1 MTNPLLQD
9 HALPAFSA
17 IKPEHIQ
24 PAIEALIA
32 NAKQTI
38 DRVTAA
44 DALTPT
50 WAGLIAPIDT
60 ASERLSQA
68 FSPVGH
74 MKAVVDTPALR
85 DAYNQCLPLLSEFA
99 TWVGQHT
106 ALYNAYKALR
116 ASPEY
121 AALDDARRK
130 VIDDGI
136 RDFEL
141 AGVGLS
147 GDAKKR
153 YGDIKARLSD
163 LSSAFSDAVL
173 DASQAWTLHL
183 ADDSRLDGVPD
194 SIRGMMAQLAAARE
208 LDGFL
213 VTLDAPVVMTVL
225 SFARDRAL
233 RETVYTAWTTRASDQ
248 GPNAGQYDNSERINE
263 ILALRHELSQLLG
276 FANYAERSLATKM
289 ASNCDQVIDFLSD
302 LADKA
307 RPFAEAEVASVRA
320 FAKDAGVDPM
330 EPWDTGFYSER
341 LKERDFDL
349 DQEALRPWF
358 PLPQVLNG
366 LFSITG
372 ELFDFRVEQEKD
384 VDLWHDEAS
393 FWRILRGEET
403 LGFFYLDVY
412 AREGKRGGAWM
423 DVCRSRWREPDSI
436 LQLPVAYLTCN
447 FTRPVGERPA
457 LLTHDEAVTLFH
469 EFGHG
474 LHHMLTQQEALGV
487 SGIAGVPWDAVEL
500 PSQFLENWCYLPEGL
515 ARMSGHV
522 DSGEPL
528 PRTELDKLIAARGF
542 QAGMQTL
549 RQVEFALFDFELHAH
564 YDPQTPMPF
573 MDVLAGVRDR
583 VAVMRA
589 PAFGRFPCAFSH
601 IFAGGY
607 AAGYY
612 SYKWAEVLSADA
624 FSRFEEEGVMSAE
637 VGRSFAENILERGGS
652 ADPMALFIAFRGR
665 QPSVDALLRH
675 NGLAA

>member
-9 HALPAFSA
+9 HALPAFKA
-17 IKPEHIQ
+17 IKPEHIV
-24 PAIEALIA
+24 PAVEALIGE
-32 NAKQTI
+32 AKAVI
-38 DRVTAA
+38 DRVTAPDNL
-44 DALTPT
+44 DAT
-50 WAGLIAPIDT
+50 WSGLVAPIDA
-60 ASERLSQA
+60 ASERLNHA

-74 MKAVVDTPALR
+74 LKAVMDTPELR
-85 DAYNQCLPLLSEFA
+85 DAYNQCLPHLSAFG
-99 TWVGQHT
+99 TWVGQHKP
-106 ALYNAYKALR
+106 LYQAYKTLK
-116 ASPEY
+116 ASAEY
-121 AALDDARRK
+121 AALDGPRQR
-130 VIDDGI
+130 VIDDAI

-141 AGVGLS
+141 AGVGLT
-147 GDAKKR
+147 GDAKAR
-153 YGDIKARLSD
+153 YGAIKSELSD

-183 ADDSRLDGVPD
+183 TDAARLDGMPE
-194 SIRGMMAQLAAARE
+194 SILGMMAQLAEARE
-208 LDGFL
+208 LEGYL
-213 VTLDAPVVMTVL
+213 VTLDAPVVMTLL
-225 SFARDRAL
+225 SFAKDREL
-233 RETVYTAWTTRASDQ
+233 RREVYTAWTTRASDQ
-248 GPNAGQYDNSERINE
+248 GPCAGQYDNSGRIE
-263 ILALRHELSQLLG
+263 SILALRHELSELLG
-276 FANYAERSLATKM
+276 FNNYAERSLATKM
-289 ASNCDQVIDFLSD
+289 ANSTEQVIEFLTD

-307 RPFAEAEVASVRA
+307 RPFAEAEVAELRQ
-320 FAKDAGVDPM
+320 FAREQGVDPM
-330 EPWDTGFYSER
+330 EPWDASFYSER

-358 PLPQVLNG
+358 PLPQVLKG

-372 ELFDFRVEQEKD
+372 ELFNFRVEREKE
-384 VDLWHDEAS
+384 VELWHDEAS

-447 FTRPVGERPA
+447 FTRPVGDQPA
-457 LLTHDEAVTLFH
+457 LLTHDEVVTLFH

-500 PSQFLENWCYLPEGL
+500 PSQFLENWCFQPEGL

-528 PRTELDKLIAARGF
+528 PKAELDKLIAARGF

-549 RQVEFALFDFELHAH
+549 RQVEFSLFDFELHAH
-564 YDPQTPMPF
+564 YNPAAPKPF
-573 MDVLAGVRDR
+573 MDVLRGVRER
-583 VAVMRA
+583 VAVMEA
-589 PAFGRFPCAFSH
+589 PSFGRFPCAFSH

-624 FSRFEEEGVMSAE
+624 FSRFEEEGVMSTE

-652 ADPMALFIAFRGR
+652 DDPMSLFIAFRGR
-665 QPSVDALLRH
+665 KPTVDALLRH